1 MEGFIASF
9 RDMWDHGG
17 PILIPL
23 LLASI
28 LGLAV
33 IIDRTLVFALAY
45 ENFRRLVRRLEPLVR
60 AHRWTEAERLC
71 TGRGPATQLARIYI
85 EHRDQPEKMR
95 ENILSREGSYILAHL
110 EKRLRMLAALGQI
123 ATLLGLLGT
132 FYFLIVRLT
141 PAATGA
147 GQIQQADFVTAI
159 WESFLSTMIGLAI
172 AIPCMIVF
180 QFCEARVDAVA
191 RQLSGIVSHLDEWRA
206 SSEPAPLPPVP
217 QPVAAGVRSVK

>member
-9 RDMWDHGG
+9 RDMFDHGG

-23 LLASI
+23 LIASI

-33 IIDRTLVFALAY
+33 IIDRAIIFALAY
-45 ENFRRLVRRLEPLVR
+45 ENFPGLVRRLQPLVKD
-60 AHRWTEAERLC
+60 HKWTEAEKLC
-71 TGRGPATQLARIYI
+71 KGRGPVRQLARVYI

-95 ENILSREGSYILAHL
+95 ESILSREGSYILAYL
-110 EKRLRMLAALGQI
+110 EKRLRLLAALAQI

-180 QFCEARVDAVA
+180 QFCEGRVDAVA
-191 RQLSGIVSHLDEWRA
+191 RQLSGIVSHFDEWRA
-206 SSEPAPLPPVP
+206 TLETAKP
-217 QPVAAGVRSVK
+217 GSVK

>member
-9 RDMWDHGG
+9 SDMFHHGG

-23 LLASI
+23 LIASI

-33 IIDRTLVFALAY
+33 IIERIVVFTLAY
-45 ENFRRLVRRLEPLVR
+45 ENFNRLVRRLEPLVK
-60 AHRWTEAERLC
+60 AQKWTEAAKAC
-71 TGRGPATQLARIYI
+71 QGRGPARQLARIYI

-110 EKRLRMLAALGQI
+110 EKRLRLLAALGQI

-180 QFCEARVDAVA
+180 QFCEGRVDAVA

-206 SSEPAPLPPVP
+206 THESARPMTPV
-217 QPVAAGVRSVK
+217 GSVK